1 MSALDFLAV
10 GGAADARGF
19 HPVAR
24 SPIDRAQR
32 ARGAR
37 FEERDGW
44 LVPTAIPGEDA
55 RLGVAG
61 VADLSHL
68 SVFEVRPADPA
79 LEGEDVV
86 WHRLSARRG
95 LVVCPPSHAASV
107 RGDLDGRFVLDLSGA
122 FAIVA
127 ITGSQAET
135 VVRRLTH
142 LHHFPASGEVAH
154 VSAHVLRPGGMF
166 WLLVAQELGQ
176 YLWEVAVDRAG
187 ALGGGPVGV
196 DALLRA
202 GGGS

>member
-1 MSALDFLAV
+1 MSALDFLSV
-10 GGAADARGF
+10 GAAADAGGF

-24 SPIDRAQR
+24 SSIDRAQR
-32 ARGAR
+32 ARGAT

-44 LVPTAIPGEDA
+44 LVPTAIPGEGG

-79 LEGEDVV
+79 LAGDDVV
-86 WHRLSARRG
+86 CHRLSARRG
-95 LVVCPPSHAASV
+95 LVVCPPSHAVSV
-107 RGDLDGRFVLDLSGA
+107 RADLGERFTLDLSGA

-127 ITGSQAET
+127 ITGTHAET

-142 LHHFPASGEVAH
+142 LHRFPSSGEVAH
-154 VSAHVLRPGGMF
+154 VNAHVLRPGGMF
-166 WLLVAQELGQ
+166 WILVAQELGQ
-176 YLWEVAVDRAG
+176 YLWEVAVDRAE

-196 DALLRA
+196 DALARV
-202 GGGS
+202 GGTS